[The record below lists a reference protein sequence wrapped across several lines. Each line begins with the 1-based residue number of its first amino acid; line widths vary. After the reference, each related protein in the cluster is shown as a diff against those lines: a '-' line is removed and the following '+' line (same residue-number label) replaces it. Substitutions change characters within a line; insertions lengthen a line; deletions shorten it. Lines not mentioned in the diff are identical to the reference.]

1 MSNLTHLKRLSVLCT
16 LFASFAVAAE
26 APQVNLSLIS
36 SDAMPKLGGY
46 RPQQTKLSADKPA
59 DLKKAPE
66 LTAPLYGSIPFGGK
80 SYLIVLDEPEGHD
93 AKLYVDANG
102 NGDLTDDPAVEWKK
116 EPYPGPNGARLTH
129 YMGKIQ
135 LPLAAGDK
143 PTLVSL
149 GTYRFDKNDPQR
161 AMLKNT
167 LLYYSDYARDG
178 EITINGKTYHAML
191 VDDST
196 SGDFRGKPSAKAGS
210 GVRLLLDLNND
221 HRFDFRSETFDVA
234 KPFNVGGTTWQI
246 ADMTPAGT
254 FKLVESKETVAE
266 IAPPPDLSVGKI
278 VPAFET
284 KLMDGKTVHFPRDY
298 KGKVVLLDFWATWC
312 GPCMAEAPNVVSAY
326 NELHN
331 KGFEI
336 LGVSLDRENAAD
348 KVKKVTAD
356 KGMTWPQI
364 YDGKMWEAEIVRKYG
379 IESIPAPILVDGDTG
394 KVLADQQDVRGEK
407 LVPTLKRELEK
418 KAAS

>member
-1 MSNLTHLKRLSVLCT
+1 VTEGRN
-16 LFASFAVAAE
+16 
-26 APQVNLSLIS
+26 
-36 SDAMPKLGGY
+36 SDF
-46 RPQQTKLSADKPA
+46 LSAFDQLA
-59 DLKKAPE
+59 NHSRAGVGLAR
-66 LTAPLYGSIPFGGK
+66 ARRPLNREHRLLHCARYAGR
-80 SYLIVLDEPEGHD
+80 GHFRRFQRQRRH
-93 AKLYVDANG
+93 
-102 NGDLTDDPAVEWKK
+102 
-116 EPYPGPNGARLTH
+116 RLTRIESRRIPQH
-129 YMGKIQ
+129 QIPRRPKFSARIY
-135 LPLAAGDK
+135 A
-143 PTLVSL
+143 LV
-149 GTYRFDKNDPQR
+149 RHPFADPE
-161 AMLKNT
+161 N
-167 LLYYSDYARDG
+167 
-178 EITINGKTYHAML
+178 
-191 VDDST
+191 
-196 SGDFRGKPSAKAGS
+196 
-210 GVRLLLDLNND
+210 GVRLLDLNND